1 MGHSG
6 PLQVA
11 GAGEPDGTAH
21 DDRRAHWLSW
31 HQIEVDGRPAA
42 YGEAGSGPPVVFL
55 HGWGLDHRA
64 YKRAL
69 ARLAAHGMRVI
80 APALPGFG
88 GTRALRPESFTLPG
102 FARWV
107 ADFLDALG
115 ISEPVRLMGH
125 SFGGGVAIVL
135 AHDHPER
142 VHDLVLI
149 NSIGASAWVRR
160 GDELQTIEQRSLFD
174 WGIHFRDDV
183 WPLDQARRVLPV
195 IVSEALP
202 NLVREPLS
210 FVRVAGMAR
219 RADLRRELEELR
231 RRRLPVVVLWGKRDR
246 IITRES
252 FEEMCDVLGQPQA
265 MTVEGSHSW
274 LISDPDAFAEVMTN
288 VVDVADRAG
297 GAKPKRRRPHLART
311 QPRTGAAGGGASE
324 PGEDDVCSCA
334 AL

>member
-1 MGHSG
+1 MGRSG

-11 GAGEPDGTAH
+11 GDERH
-21 DDRRAHWLSW
+21 DPNQDRGDRQAHWLSW
-31 HQIEVDGRPAA
+31 RQIHVDGTLAA

-69 ARLAAHGMRVI
+69 ARLASHGMRVI

-88 GTRALRPESFTLPG
+88 GTPGMRREAVELAG

-115 ISEPVRLMGH
+115 ISEPVHLMGH
-125 SFGGGVAIVL
+125 SFGGGVAIVF
-135 AHDHPER
+135 AHDYPDR

-160 GDELQTIEQRSLFD
+160 GNALQTIEQRSLFD

-183 WPLDQARRVLPV
+183 WPLEQARRVLPV

-202 NLVREPLS
+202 NLLREPQS
-210 FVRVAGMAR
+210 FVRVAGIAR

-252 FEEMCDVLGQPQA
+252 FEEMCEVLGQPQS

-274 LISDPDAFAEVMTN
+274 LISDPDAFGEIMTN
-288 VVDVADRAG
+288 VVDVAAS
-297 GAKPKRRRPHLART
+297 AKELKSRKRRRGWSRGT
-311 QPRTGAAGGGASE
+311 PR
-324 PGEDDVCSCA
+324 
-334 AL
+334 